1 MGDMTKIVLLTALT
15 CLVTALLGAIALQV
29 LRGRS
34 LLWSIVVAALVPLL
48 AVTASV
54 ILNVQLMFISAH
66 DSTAVSIALGCA
78 TVIGVLLSFVLG
90 RRVATSSRQLT
101 SALRDL
107 AGPRGPASQR
117 ATSTPPRSAA
127 PAEITALAEELDV
140 TRDRL
145 ESAER
150 QARAVE
156 DSRRELVAF
165 MSHDLRT
172 PLAGL
177 RALAEGLEDGVVDD
191 QPGALRQMRQTVER
205 MNGLVNDLF
214 ELSRLQAGT
223 SGAGQ
228 QPGAMVSVLELS
240 HDIVGELSAHAKQ
253 RGVALVLEAPP
264 DDDRLAVHGNGEELG
279 GRRAHPR
286 RGDGRVRRH
295 RRARPRPSLRRG
307 LARRARPEQRGR
319 GCRSGAGHRQGHR
332 GGALRLSRCFERPGR
347 VPVRGPPSRVE
358 AAAGLTRSVTEVG
371 RSRPDVLR
379 VRRPASAPRRH
390 LRSSR

>member
-1 MGDMTKIVLLTALT
+1 MGEMTKIVLLTALT

-48 AVTASV
+48 AVTTSV
-54 ILNVQLMFISAH
+54 IVNVHLMFISAH
-66 DSTAVSIALGCA
+66 DSTAVSIALGWA

-107 AGPRGPASQR
+107 AGPRGPAPQR

-177 RALAEGLEDGVVDD
+177 RALAEGLEDGVVED

-205 MNGLVNDLF
+205 MNGLVDDLF

-240 HDIVGELSAHAKQ
+240 HDVVGELGAYAKQ

-264 DDDRLAVHGNGEELG
+264 DDDRLAVHGNGDELARALTNLVG
-279 GRRAHPR
+279 NAIRHTGRDGSVSLSSG
-286 RGDGRVRRH
+286 RGDDGRIRVAVTDGCGGIAEPDLDRLFDVGW
-295 RRARPRPSLRRG
+295 RAAPDRSSEDAGAGLG
-307 LARRARPEQRGR
+307 LAIAKGIVEAHSGSVGVSNVRG
-319 GCRSGAGHRQGHR
+319 GCRFEVHLPGSR
-332 GGALRLSRCFERPGR
+332 RL
-347 VPVRGPPSRVE
+347 
-358 AAAGLTRSVTEVG
+358 
-371 RSRPDVLR
+371 
-379 VRRPASAPRRH
+379 PA
-390 LRSSR
+390 

>member
-1 MGDMTKIVLLTALT
+1 
-15 CLVTALLGAIALQV
+15 
-29 LRGRS
+29 
-34 LLWSIVVAALVPLL
+34 
-48 AVTASV
+48 V

-264 DDDRLAVHGNGEELG
+264 DDDRLAVHGNGEELARALTNLVG
-279 GRRAHPR
+279 NAIRHTGRDGSVSLSSG
-286 RGDGRVRRH
+286 RGDDGRIRVAVTDGCGGIAEPDLDRLFDVGW
-295 RRARPRPSLRRG
+295 RAAPDRSSEDAGAGLG
-307 LARRARPEQRGR
+307 LAIAKGIVEAHSGSVGVSNVRG
-319 GCRSGAGHRQGHR
+319 GCRFEVHLPGSR
-332 GGALRLSRCFERPGR
+332 RL
-347 VPVRGPPSRVE
+347 
-358 AAAGLTRSVTEVG
+358 
-371 RSRPDVLR
+371 
-379 VRRPASAPRRH
+379 PA
-390 LRSSR
+390 

>member
-264 DDDRLAVHGNGEELG
+264 DDDRLAVHGNGEELARALTNLVG
-279 GRRAHPR
+279 NAIRHTGRDGSVSLSSG
-286 RGDGRVRRH
+286 RGDDGRIRVAVTDGCGGIAEPDLDRLFDVGW
-295 RRARPRPSLRRG
+295 RAAPDRSSEDAGAGLG
-307 LARRARPEQRGR
+307 LAIAKGIVEAHSGSVGVSNVRG
-319 GCRSGAGHRQGHR
+319 GCRFEVHLPGSR
-332 GGALRLSRCFERPGR
+332 RL
-347 VPVRGPPSRVE
+347 
-358 AAAGLTRSVTEVG
+358 
-371 RSRPDVLR
+371 
-379 VRRPASAPRRH
+379 PA
-390 LRSSR
+390 